1 MYLFKII
8 LFFFICNA
16 AKSQQLQTNIPAH
29 DPVMIKAKD
38 KYYMFCTGRGINK
51 WSSKDLINWQHEK
64 PVFDSAPNWI
74 NGAVPAFKGNGFWAP
89 DIAYFNGEYY
99 LYYAVSTFG
108 KNTSAIG
115 LATNKTL
122 DAEDSNYHWIDHGLV
137 IASQQNKDRF
147 NAIDPNFII
156 DENKEP
162 WLTFGSWWGGLKLVK
177 LDKGGK
183 PETNNHTQLY
193 SIASRNKSDF
203 LMPDSLDAKGA
214 IEAPF
219 IYRENGYYYLF
230 ASFDL
235 CCKAEKSTYKIA
247 VGRSKKITGPYLDKS
262 GIDMLHGGGTILLK
276 GDADYYAVGHNA
288 VCNFD
293 GTDYIIYHAYD
304 AHDNGKSKL
313 KIKKLNWDKD
323 GWPIVVELNN

>member
-1 MYLFKII
+1 MKI
-8 LFFFICNA
+8 LFLLLFVCNA
-16 AKSQQLQTNIPAH
+16 AISQPLRTNIPAH
-29 DPVMIKAKD
+29 DPVMIKQNNV
-38 KYYMFCTGRGINK
+38 YYMFCTGRGINK
-51 WSSKDLINWQHEK
+51 WRSKDLINWKHEK
-64 PVFDSAPNWI
+64 SVFDSAPNWV
-74 NGAVPAFKGNGFWAP
+74 NFFVPAFKGNSFWAP

-115 LATNKTL
+115 LVTNKTL
-122 DAEDSNYHWIDHGLV
+122 DATDSNYHWIDHGIV
-137 IASQQNKDRF
+137 IHSIEGKDRF
-147 NAIDPNFII
+147 NAIDPNFIV
-156 DENKEP
+156 DENGQP
-162 WLTFGSWWGGLKLVK
+162 WLTFGSFWSGLKLAK
-177 LDKGGK
+177 LKKDGT
-183 PETNNHTQLY
+183 PESIGHTSFY
-193 SIASRNKSDF
+193 SIASRNKNDF
-203 LMPDSLDAKGA
+203 SMPDSLDAKGA

-219 IYRENGYYYLF
+219 IYFKNGFYYLF

-247 VGRSKKITGPYLDKS
+247 IGRAKKVTGPYFDEK

-293 GTDYIIYHAYD
+293 GIDYIIYHAYD

-313 KIKKLNWDKD
+313 KIKKLNWDKNA
-323 GWPIVVELNN
+323 WPVVVQ